1 MILVGELVHG
11 TMCMRIHLCLLAYL
25 RSDSCWRIRPWDHVH
40 AYPCVNACMQ
50 ETCMHVV
57 PWTNSPTTRPL
68 QKCLLHAST
77 HTRICMHIVPWTN
90 SPTRI
95 PLQTCLLYAS
105 AHTRICMH
113 MVLWTNGDSCWRIGP
128 WDHLCEYPCVP
139 PGMQKRCLQQYSG
152 WRIGPWDHVHSYP
165 CVRAWMQKTCLQES
179 SREDILAM

>member
-1 MILVGELVHG
+1 MGP
-11 TMCMRIHLCLLAYL
+11 R
-25 RSDSCWRIRPWDHVH
+25 
-40 AYPCVNACMQ
+40 ACISVC
-50 ETCMHVV
+50 EC
-57 PWTNSPTTRPL
+57 
-68 QKCLLHAST
+68 LHAGDMHARGPVDQFSNHKTVAKMSAAHKQT

-105 AHTRICMH
+105 SHTRICMH